1 MGGNRDR
8 DSPLGQE
15 THQPGTA
22 GHGIQ
27 FVRPCRACRVS
38 MPQRAV
44 LRSGLPSWLP
54 IRRPPFCFLFC
65 YDQVNK
71 FISIASK
78 LKKMHNYNTLMAI
91 VSGLNMAVVQR
102 LRKTWAGVKKK
113 RVRKLAALEGTLV
126 PLL

>member
-1 MGGNRDR
+1 M
-8 DSPLGQE
+8 
-15 THQPGTA
+15 
-22 GHGIQ
+22 
-27 FVRPCRACRVS
+27 
-38 MPQRAV
+38 
-44 LRSGLPSWLP
+44 
-54 IRRPPFCFLFC
+54 
-65 YDQVNK
+65 NK